1 MAESTKTRREFL
13 QQSLL
18 AGAGLT
24 LSAMGMPASSYA
36 RILGANDRVN
46 VGLVGFSDRARQ
58 ALLPAFFNNN
68 KALNFDL
75 IAVSDIWN
83 RRREEGKAFLEQKTG
98 HSVQACVNNDELY
111 KIKDLDA
118 VFIASADFQH
128 AYHTIE
134 AVKNK
139 CDVYSEKPF
148 AETMEDARKALKAV
162 KESGKIMQVGTQRR
176 SGPSYHSAANFIKE
190 GKFGPITMVEMTW
203 NVNQPGRWRRPELV
217 NSIRESDTD
226 WKRFLAGRPA
236 DKWDPRKY
244 LEYRLFWPYSSGIF
258 GQWMTHQIDT
268 VHWFSGLKH
277 PRSAVANGGI
287 YMWKDGRKNP
297 DTLTAV
303 FEYGPENDPT
313 SGFQV
318 MYSSRFHNSAG
329 GTKEIYYSNGGT
341 IDMSTNKI
349 SPTGGL
355 TEKEAQEMGMHAN
368 LLPSMTLSSE
378 GAAVTSANT
387 GVDSLTNAHVH
398 NWMSCVRERK
408 QPNAPI
414 EAAYSHSIALIMGNA
429 AYRTGMK
436 ATFDETTQEVMVG
449 GKVFTM

>member
-1 MAESTKTRREFL
+1 MSSKKTRREFL
-13 QQSLL
+13 QQSVL
-18 AGAGLT
+18 AGAGIAV
-24 LSAMGMPASSYA
+24 SAMGMPAASYA
-36 RILGANDRVN
+36 RIMGANDRVN

-58 ALLPAFFNNN
+58 ALLPSFFNNN
-68 KALNFDL
+68 KELNFDL

-83 RRREEGKAFLEQKTG
+83 RRREEGKAFLEQQTG
-98 HSVQACVNNDELY
+98 HNVQACMNNDELY
-111 KIKDLDA
+111 RIKHLDA

-128 AYHTIE
+128 AWHTIE
-134 AVKNK
+134 AVKNN

-162 KESGKIMQVGTQRR
+162 KDSKRIMQVGTQRR
-176 SGPSYHSAANFIKE
+176 SGNSYRLAADFIHA

-217 NSIRESDTD
+217 SQIRESDTD
-226 WKRFLAGRPA
+226 WQRFLAGRPK
-236 DKWDPRKY
+236 DSWDPRKY

-303 FEYGPENDPT
+303 FDYGPQDDPT

-329 GTKEIYYSNGGT
+329 GIKEIYYSNGGT
-341 IDMSTNKI
+341 IDMASNKI
-349 SPTGGL
+349 SATGGL
-355 TEKEAQEMGMHAN
+355 KEKEAQEMGLHAN
-368 LLPSMTLSSE
+368 LLSEQTLKSTE
-378 GAAVTSANT
+378 VATTSANT
-387 GVDSLTNAHVH
+387 GADQLTNAHVR
-398 NWMSCVRERK
+398 NWMECVRKRV

-414 EAAYSHSIALIMGNA
+414 EAAYSHAIALIMGNA

-436 ATFDETTQEVMVG
+436 ATFDEATQEVMVG
-449 GKVFTM
+449 GKVFTL